1 MRCSASLLQATRLV
15 AAVAELGSF
24 GGVRRCMKVCP
35 YCGRENDAILATCR
49 ECGTSLPDTEGAV
62 APVQPKPT
70 VVCPACGAQ
79 DDYKT
84 GVALRGSFSWLVF
97 FLGGFIAVLFHNASR
112 QRRVQCNACGEFFDI
127 RTALSNTSLVLFWLL
142 IAPTIIVLAY
152 VLFVCFFSKVSMRDE
167 LPMRPNYAL

>member
-112 QRRVQCNACGEFFDI
+112 QRRVQCNACGAFFGI
-127 RTALSNTSLVLFWLL
+127 RTRLSRLSLVIFWLL
-142 IAPTIIVLAY
+142 IAPTIVALVFLLLSA
-152 VLFVCFFSKVSMRDE
+152 LFSR
-167 LPMRPNYAL
+167 